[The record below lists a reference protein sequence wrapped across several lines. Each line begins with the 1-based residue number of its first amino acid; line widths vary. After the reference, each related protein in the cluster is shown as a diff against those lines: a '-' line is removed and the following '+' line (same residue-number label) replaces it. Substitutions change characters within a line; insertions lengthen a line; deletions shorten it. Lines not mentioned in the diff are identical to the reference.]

1 METDIK
7 IQLVEAEINSGKT
20 IEIKEA
26 LDKDYKYLV
35 GLAIPDGVC
44 SDKSTLS
51 AKVKGVE
58 FLPTDFEAVNI
69 ISSKSVEPNK
79 RFFTLFN
86 AVEINGDNLIINFT
100 DLLFRSRYDLKI
112 QVLLTNNLK
121 EIKDVLDS

>member
-7 IQLVEAEINSGKT
+7 IQLVEIEINSSRS

-26 LDKDYKYLV
+26 LDKDYKFLV
-35 GLAIPDGVC
+35 GLAIIDGVC
-44 SDKSTLS
+44 SDKSTIS

-69 ISSKSVEPNK
+69 ISSKSVEPNR

-100 DLLFRSRYDLKI
+100 DTENSSRYDLKI